1 MNKLFTRI
9 CMLFIMALVV
19 LALPLRAYA
28 TDTDDNGDTDE
39 RTYADEPGDSDSGSD
54 LDSPNIGNRVTIEL
68 NDGNGSINGALQI
81 VLILTG
87 ISILPF
93 LLLTLTS
100 FTRIIIVLHFTRQ
113 ALNTQTAPPN
123 MVLIGIAV
131 FLTIYIMSPTFTSI
145 YNDAIVPMNN
155 GTITSAEALDKGI
168 QPLREYMYPQT
179 EVKDVSVFMNIAGEG
194 EDWTG
199 EPDDVPLQVLIPA
212 YVLSELRT
220 AFIIGFLIYIPFLI
234 IDMVVSSVLMS
245 MGMMM
250 LPPTTISMPFKIL
263 LFVLADGWNLII
275 VNLVRT
281 FY

>member
-1 MNKLFTRI
+1 
-9 CMLFIMALVV
+9 MLFLMALVV
-19 LALPLRAYA
+19 LALPMRAYA
-28 TDTDDNGDTDE
+28 TDSDNNGDTDE
-39 RTYADEPGDSDSGSD
+39 RTFAEEPGDSDSGSD
-54 LDSPNIGNRVTIEL
+54 LAAPNVGNRVTIEL
-68 NDGNGSINGALQI
+68 NDGNGSVNGALQI

-87 ISILPF
+87 IALLPF
-93 LLLTLTS
+93 LLLTITS

-145 YNDAIVPMNN
+145 YNDAIVPYNS
-155 GTITSAEALDKGI
+155 GTITTEEALDKGI

-179 EVKDVSVFMNIAGEG
+179 EVKDVTVFMEIAGET
-194 EDWTG
+194 DWSG

-212 YVLSELRT
+212 YVLSEMRT
-220 AFIIGFLIYIPFLI
+220 AFIIGFLIYVPFLI